1 MEYRVLYL
9 SERKAWN
16 EAIDRLDQAQRD
28 VYFRPEYYALYDDG
42 PDRQALCFVFE
53 DRGEIAVYPFLKGRI
68 NVLAYVQ
75 LDDDYY
81 DLEGAYGYNGVAF
94 SSHSADFAARF
105 YGAFDEFCRREKIV
119 AEFTRFNPVLENQ
132 AFSAGHLFVERVKG
146 NVVVDLSRSEEE
158 IWSQGY
164 EHSVR
169 KNVNKA
175 LRHDLEV
182 SAHEDASRLDEFLAI
197 YRQTMERNK
206 ADDFYLFDSDYFAD
220 LAHNLS
226 GRMAFFFAEQDR
238 QTLSAELVLYSEKAA
253 YSFLGGTFEQ
263 GLPLRANDLLKHHII
278 LEMKRR
284 GLAYFCLGGGFEP
297 EDGVFRYKR
306 KFAKDGVRDF
316 FVGRRVLL
324 PEIYEAVMDQWRRS
338 HPAQARSHGGRLLAY
353 RCLDE
358 PRLEQE

>member
-1 MEYRVLYL
+1 VEYRVLYL

-16 EAIDRLDQAQRD
+16 EVLDRLDQAQRD

-53 DRGEIAVYPFLKGRI
+53 DREEIALYPFLKGRI
-68 NVLAYVQ
+68 NALAYVG

-81 DLEGAYGYNGVAF
+81 DLEGAYGYNGVAS

-105 YGAFDEFCRREKIV
+105 YGAFGEFCRREKIV

-132 AFSAGHLFVERVKG
+132 AFSAGHLIVERVKG

-175 LRHDLEV
+175 LRHDLKV
-182 SAHEDASRLDEFLAI
+182 TTDEDASRLDEFLAI
-197 YRQTMERNK
+197 YHQTMERNK
-206 ADDFYLFDSDYFAD
+206 ADDFYFFGPDYFAA
-220 LAHNLS
+220 LARELS
-226 GRMAFFFAEQDR
+226 GRMAFFFAEQDG
-238 QTLSAELVLYSEKAA
+238 QALSAELVLYSEKAA

-263 GLPLRANDLLKHHII
+263 GLPLRANDFLKHHII
-278 LEMKRR
+278 LAMKRR
-284 GLAYFCLGGGFEP
+284 GKDYFCLGGGRSA
-297 EDGVFRYKR
+297 EDGVFRYKK
-306 KFAKDGVRDF
+306 KFAKEGERDF
-316 FVGRRVLL
+316 YIGRKIHHPDV
-324 PEIYEAVMDQWRRS
+324 YQTVVSQWRRRF
-338 HPAQARSHGGRLLAY
+338 PRLAERCGQRLLCY
-353 RCLDE
+353 RYYDE
-358 PRLEQE
+358 SGVEA